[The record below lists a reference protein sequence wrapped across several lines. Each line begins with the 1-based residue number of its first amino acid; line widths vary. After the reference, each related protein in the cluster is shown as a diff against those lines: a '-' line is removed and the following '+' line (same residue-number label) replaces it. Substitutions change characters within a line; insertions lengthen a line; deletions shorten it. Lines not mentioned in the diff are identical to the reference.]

1 MKSIA
6 VKNIKGRPARSII
19 LVVISMLLTFA
30 IFGGTMV
37 ISSLDSGLSALENR
51 LGADI
56 MVVPFEA
63 TTQKK
68 FDDIVLQNAPG
79 YFYMDNARVQQV
91 LEREGIAQA
100 SEQFF
105 LASASASCCSVAVQ
119 IIGYDPE
126 TDFTIT
132 PWIKKSY
139 SDSLGELDVVVGND
153 LNAFVGD
160 TISFY
165 GVDCKVAAKLDKTG
179 TGFDTAVF
187 TTKDTIKR
195 LIQSSVDLGM
205 NIFGKVDPENTVSC
219 IMINAAA
226 GFTPEEVV
234 NDINLHVKNVK
245 AIQSKELISGVS
257 DSLGGVS
264 GIIRVLICAV
274 WILGV
279 VILLLAFTMSVNER
293 RKEFAVLRVAGAA
306 RSRLAGIVLGEALMI
321 CIIGSIL
328 GVLLGFA
335 VILPFNGVIE
345 QALGLPFLLPG
356 AGRCA
361 GYALTSLLLCTLS
374 GTLAAAVSA
383 LRISRIDTGVI
394 LRGDN

>member
-63 TTQKK
+63 TTQKR

-79 YFYMDNARVQQV
+79 YFYMDNKRVQQV

-100 SEQFF
+100 SKQFF

-361 GYALTSLLLCTLS
+361 GYALASLLLCTLS

>member
-63 TTQKK
+63 TTQKR

-361 GYALTSLLLCTLS
+361 GYALASLLLCTLS

>member
-361 GYALTSLLLCTLS
+361 GYALASLLLCTLS

>member
-6 VKNIKGRPARSII
+6 VKNIKGRPARSVI

-361 GYALTSLLLCTLS
+361 GYALASLLLCTLS

>member
-63 TTQKK
+63 TTQKR

-79 YFYMDNARVQQV
+79 YFYMDNKRVQQV

-361 GYALTSLLLCTLS
+361 GYALASLLLCTLS

>member
-205 NIFGKVDPENTVSC
+205 NVFGKVDPENTVSC

-361 GYALTSLLLCTLS
+361 GYALASLLLCTLS

>member
-79 YFYMDNARVQQV
+79 YFYMDNKRVQQV

-361 GYALTSLLLCTLS
+361 GYALASLLLCTLS

>member
-1 MKSIA
+1 
-6 VKNIKGRPARSII
+6 
-19 LVVISMLLTFA
+19 
-30 IFGGTMV
+30 
-37 ISSLDSGLSALENR
+37 
-51 LGADI
+51 

-361 GYALTSLLLCTLS
+361 GYALASLLLCTLS